1 MSSKARV
8 YVQEN
13 NEGIPPHLRRFIVIG
28 IAVIPAADSVGMPKP
43 PGTHP
48 FIVEN
53 DAAAL
58 IAALSNPAE
67 QFSTHEVTC
76 TDGKAY
82 PVDPRKYTASE
93 ILREL
98 GDFVLVPLKK

>member
-1 MSSKARV
+1 
-8 YVQEN
+8 
-13 NEGIPPHLRRFIVIG
+13 
-28 IAVIPAADSVGMPKP
+28 MPKP

-48 FIVEN
+48 FIVDG

-58 IAALSNPAE
+58 IAALSNPTQ
-67 QFSTHEVTC
+67 QFGTSEVKC
-76 TDGKAY
+76 EDGNIY
-82 PVDPRKYTASE
+82 PADPRTYTAGE